1 MAFIIQRNLAGI
13 DEASEMIVSYTV
25 SIYKL
30 MILFPCGW
38 LVLNF
43 INVYLVGGG

>member
-13 DEASEMIVSYTV
+13 DEASEMIVYTV

-30 MILFPCGW
+30 MILFPRGW